1 MKGKKIPMRQCIGCR
16 ESKEKKQLIRVV
28 KVSGPEEDSGGEP
41 KICIDRTGKINGRG
55 AYLCDDLEC
64 LKKARKTNGLSRAFR
79 INVSEEVY
87 EDLERQLSE

>member
-1 MKGKKIPMRQCIGCR
+1 MRQCIGWR

-41 KICIDRTGKINGRG
+41 KICIDRTGKISGRG

>member
-1 MKGKKIPMRQCIGCR
+1 MNQRSTLTAQ
-16 ESKEKKQLIRVV
+16 
-28 KVSGPEEDSGGEP
+28 EEF
-41 KICIDRTGKINGRG
+41 CIDRTGRRNGRG

>member
-1 MKGKKIPMRQCIGCR
+1 MQTRKKPNRQCIGCR
-16 ESKEKKQLIRVV
+16 ESREKKDLIRVV
-28 KVSGPEEDSGGEP
+28 RTPEGEF
-41 KICIDRTGKINGRG
+41 CIDRTGRRNGRG
-55 AYLCDDLEC
+55 AYLCDDPEC

>member
-1 MKGKKIPMRQCIGCR
+1 MQTRKKPNRQCIGCR
-16 ESKEKKQLIRVV
+16 ESREKKDLIRVV
-28 KVSGPEEDSGGEP
+28 RTPEGEF
-41 KICIDRTGKINGRG
+41 CIDRTGRRNGRG

-87 EDLERQLSE
+87 EDLYRQLSE